1 MPAPSSTDIIDD
13 FGVGNLDRL
22 TVGDEVVVELLL
34 PDKITVEDATVVG
47 IDNESNTVRLLFERS
62 GIAKEFKSLAGDN
75 SDVYRTFTSTL
86 SDGGGGAHIVLPD
99 ADGVVHRWARNE
111 RRKQREE
118 SLRGRIKE
126 LAEMV
131 AERGENDD
139 KIIAELGDSV
149 TALQSL
155 KSRIAAYNATGCD

>member
-1 MPAPSSTDIIDD
+1 MSAPNPTDIIDD

-34 PDKITVEDATVVG
+34 PDKITVEDATVVE
-47 IDNESNTVRLLFERS
+47 IDNKSNTVRLLFERT
-62 GIAKEFKSLAGDN
+62 GITKEFAPPAADI
-75 SDVYRTFTSTL
+75 DVLRAFVSTSPV
-86 SDGGGGAHIVLPD
+86 GHAAVKIGLPD

-155 KSRIAAYNATGCD
+155 KSRIASYNATGRD